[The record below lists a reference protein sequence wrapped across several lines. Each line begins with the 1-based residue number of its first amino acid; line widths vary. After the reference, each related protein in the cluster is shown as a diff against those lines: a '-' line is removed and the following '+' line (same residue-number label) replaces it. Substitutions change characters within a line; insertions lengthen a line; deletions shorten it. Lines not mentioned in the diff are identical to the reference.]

1 MIKNFLTNILHFY
14 GFYSSGEKASL
25 FWNEFSEG
33 HSIKLNLSTV
43 ILVRVYVAFVKELNV
58 KSELHNEIGNKPSD
72 RTLKYLVDNWSKILN
87 CHLWQCLVKKNFIT
101 CTNVLFIHSGLFDQN
116 MVVTLK
122 VNIFHYFTTWIVF

>member
-1 MIKNFLTNILHFY
+1 M
-14 GFYSSGEKASL
+14 
-25 FWNEFSEG
+25 
-33 HSIKLNLSTV
+33 

-72 RTLKYLVDNWSKILN
+72 RTLKYLVDNWSK
-87 CHLWQCLVKKNFIT
+87 HLTAIFDSVWFKKKNFIT

-122 VNIFHYFTTWIVF
+122 VNIFHDFTT